1 MTERGTSP
9 SVRMKVCP
17 KCGTRVAEGAS
28 RCVVCGTEL
37 RADAARRS
45 FQPTGQVTL
54 SLPLAIGLLIFFV
67 LLTAGLTF
75 GASRLLGGGAE
86 TTVTPTPSVT
96 PTQTNTPEPTF
107 TETPVP
113 TPTLQ
118 PPTEYSVVALDTCG
132 GLAFRFGVTVKSI
145 IELNRLGPEC
155 ILSIGMKI
163 LVPMPTST
171 PPPPPTP
178 TLPPE
183 EATRAACET
192 ISYTVQANDTLGAI
206 AQNYAVEMQAILDY
220 NGMPSETVFVGQIM
234 VIPLCKRA
242 PTPGPTPTP
251 TPPPPY
257 PAPNLLL
264 PRDGEPFSLANDT
277 VTLQW
282 ASVGELRENERYQVV
297 IEDITE
303 GTGQRRDVAYVTDTK
318 YLVPVSLRPQE
329 ATPHVMRWFVVVVR
343 QEGTTARGDPEY
355 VTGGTPSVKRVF
367 TWSGSPASG
376 ATPTPQP

>member
-1 MTERGTSP
+1 MTERTPGP
-9 SVRMKVCP
+9 STRTKTCP
-17 KCGTRVAEGAS
+17 KCGTRTTEGAT

-37 RADAARRS
+37 RADTARRS
-45 FQPTGQVTL
+45 FQPAGQVTL
-54 SLPLAIGLLIFFV
+54 SIPVAIGLLVAFV
-67 LLTAGLTF
+67 LVTAGLTF
-75 GASRLLGGGAE
+75 GASRLIAGRVDATE
-86 TTVTPTPSVT
+86 TPTPSQT
-96 PTQTNTPEPTF
+96 PTQTNTPEPTY
-107 TETPVP
+107 TETPIP

-145 IELNRLGPEC
+145 IELNRLGPDC
-155 ILSIGMKI
+155 ILSIGMKLLI
-163 LVPMPTST
+163 PMPTAT
-171 PPPPPTP
+171 PPPPPTA

-192 ISYTVQANDTLGAI
+192 ISYTVQDNDTLGAI
-206 AQNYAVEMQAILDY
+206 AKNYAVEQQAIVDY
-220 NGMPSETVFVGQIM
+220 NGMSGETVFVGQVL

-264 PRDGEPFSLANDT
+264 PRDGEAFSLANDS

-282 ASVGELRENERYQVV
+282 ASVGELRENERYQVT
-297 IEDITE
+297 IEDITD

-329 ATPHVMRWFVVVVR
+329 ATPHVMRWFVTVVR
-343 QEGTTARGDPEY
+343 QEGTTSRGEPVY
-355 VTGGTPSVKRVF
+355 VSGGSASIKRDF
-367 TWSGSPASG
+367 TWSGSPAGS
-376 ATPTPQP
+376 ATATSEP